1 MKNRSGYRLLTQV
14 MPSKYRQG
22 LTYPVK
28 SSYTKETH
36 SNHKMK
42 IYGGKILRRWLKE
55 KLQKEL
61 EL

>member
-14 MPSKYRQG
+14 MPYKYRQG
-22 LTYPVK
+22 FTYP
-28 SSYTKETH
+28 TKGCGAH
-36 SNHKMK
+36 QKRMK

-61 EL
+61 D